1 MNKTAEKTPAPPH
14 DLILEGRSKLT
25 VTGVKRVLRCDADS
39 AAMET
44 GKGVLHLTGAELNV
58 TSLDLE
64 SGEVRLTG
72 RIDALEY
79 TAERTPGGLLRR
91 MRGRSA
97 YRSCCS
103 SVTAW
108 AWSFASRPSNKAS
121 SSSLRMDT
129 ISAWILTI
137 SGSIRPYMRRPSS
150 VRYMA
155 TRRRSPSRGLRSTQP
170 LSSRPPSARE
180 VRALSSCTFCASSE
194 DSRPSS
200 VASVDITP
208 HSRRVRPKRASHMRM
223 AMPPATPKKR
233 LMRNSSIC

>member
-1 MNKTAEKTPAPPH
+1 MNIGEAVRERIIELCRENDISINKLCTMSGVTQSTVNNIISGRNNSATVSTIKKLCDGLGISIEEFFHSELFRNLEQEVIERITAPRPSYSEKKGSCAMNKTAEKTPAPPH

-91 MRGRSA
+91 L
-97 YRSCCS
+97 
-103 SVTAW
+103 
-108 AWSFASRPSNKAS
+108 
-121 SSSLRMDT
+121 LR
-129 ISAWILTI
+129 
-137 SGSIRPYMRRPSS
+137 
-150 VRYMA
+150 
-155 TRRRSPSRGLRSTQP
+155 
-170 LSSRPPSARE
+170 
-180 VRALSSCTFCASSE
+180 
-194 DSRPSS
+194 
-200 VASVDITP
+200 
-208 HSRRVRPKRASHMRM
+208 
-223 AMPPATPKKR
+223 
-233 LMRNSSIC
+233 

>member
-79 TAERTPGGLLRR
+79 TAERTPGGLSAGRAA
-91 MRGRSA
+91 RGGAAAGAAVLCGVAELWRGAAVVSA
-97 YRSCCS
+97 GGGRLWRVGGRTCAARAGAGCALCAGASAARGPAAPRAGAAGPKSAFKTCQRTPERKKERKKTKKELAKT
-103 SVTAW
+103 TA
-108 AWSFASRPSNKAS
+108 
-121 SSSLRMDT
+121 D
-129 ISAWILTI
+129 
-137 SGSIRPYMRRPSS
+137 
-150 VRYMA
+150 V
-155 TRRRSPSRGLRSTQP
+155 
-170 LSSRPPSARE
+170 
-180 VRALSSCTFCASSE
+180 V
-194 DSRPSS
+194 
-200 VASVDITP
+200 
-208 HSRRVRPKRASHMRM
+208 
-223 AMPPATPKKR
+223 
-233 LMRNSSIC
+233 

>member
-79 TAERTPGGLLRR
+79 TAERTPPGPLRRLLRQLLTQR
-91 MRGRSA
+91 LQFLQKGRLQ
-97 YRSCCS
+97 CCPVHLRPGDHGQRFVVDNFAGVGRNQDRLKVF
-103 SVTAW
+103 SVFGFVT
-108 AWSFASRPSNKAS
+108 PIEK
-121 SSSLRMDT
+121 
-129 ISAWILTI
+129 
-137 SGSIRPYMRRPSS
+137 
-150 VRYMA
+150 
-155 TRRRSPSRGLRSTQP
+155 ST
-170 LSSRPPSARE
+170 
-180 VRALSSCTFCASSE
+180 
-194 DSRPSS
+194 
-200 VASVDITP
+200 
-208 HSRRVRPKRASHMRM
+208 
-223 AMPPATPKKR
+223 
-233 LMRNSSIC
+233 

>member
-91 MRGRSA
+91 LPR
-97 YRSCCS
+97 
-103 SVTAW
+103 
-108 AWSFASRPSNKAS
+108 
-121 SSSLRMDT
+121 
-129 ISAWILTI
+129 
-137 SGSIRPYMRRPSS
+137 
-150 VRYMA
+150 
-155 TRRRSPSRGLRSTQP
+155 
-170 LSSRPPSARE
+170 
-180 VRALSSCTFCASSE
+180 
-194 DSRPSS
+194 
-200 VASVDITP
+200 
-208 HSRRVRPKRASHMRM
+208 
-223 AMPPATPKKR
+223 
-233 LMRNSSIC
+233 

>member
-1 MNKTAEKTPAPPH
+1 MTKSDQTQNTLPH

-91 MRGRSA
+91 L
-97 YRSCCS
+97 
-103 SVTAW
+103 
-108 AWSFASRPSNKAS
+108 
-121 SSSLRMDT
+121 LR
-129 ISAWILTI
+129 
-137 SGSIRPYMRRPSS
+137 
-150 VRYMA
+150 
-155 TRRRSPSRGLRSTQP
+155 
-170 LSSRPPSARE
+170 
-180 VRALSSCTFCASSE
+180 
-194 DSRPSS
+194 
-200 VASVDITP
+200 
-208 HSRRVRPKRASHMRM
+208 
-223 AMPPATPKKR
+223 
-233 LMRNSSIC
+233 

>member
-44 GKGVLHLTGAELNV
+44 GQGVLHLTGAELNV

-91 MRGRSA
+91 LLGRLLLRLLGGTLLSRLRGFLLLIRCRSLCNPVPQ
-97 YRSCCS
+97 RQPS
-103 SVTAW
+103 
-108 AWSFASRPSNKAS
+108 ASRPQ
-121 SSSLRMDT
+121 
-129 ISAWILTI
+129 
-137 SGSIRPYMRRPSS
+137 RP
-150 VRYMA
+150 
-155 TRRRSPSRGLRSTQP
+155 L
-170 LSSRPPSARE
+170 
-180 VRALSSCTFCASSE
+180 
-194 DSRPSS
+194 
-200 VASVDITP
+200 
-208 HSRRVRPKRASHMRM
+208 
-223 AMPPATPKKR
+223 
-233 LMRNSSIC
+233 